1 MKEMTYHAHHFKP
14 SLGVY
19 DETLDDDISLDEVY
33 VLVITPL
40 RGIWRVY
47 THDARGRVAPEGR
60 GRIYTSQITKK
71 GCYR

>member
-1 MKEMTYHAHHFKP
+1 MYMYVYFLHSRKCIFSYLMEP
-14 SLGVY
+14 SIFSTFIRTVC
-19 DETLDDDISLDEVY
+19 IY

-60 GRIYTSQITKK
+60 GRIYQPNHEE
-71 GCYR
+71 GVL